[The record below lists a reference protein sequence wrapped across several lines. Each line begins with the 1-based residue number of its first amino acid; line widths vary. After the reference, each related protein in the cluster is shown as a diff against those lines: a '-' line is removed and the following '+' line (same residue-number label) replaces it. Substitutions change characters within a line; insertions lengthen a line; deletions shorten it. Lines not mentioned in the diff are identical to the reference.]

1 MRTPKLTNLVSA
13 FSCAALLLSS
23 ACGGEA
29 AKKEEPKAD
38 AAKAEGA
45 DAAKAGDA
53 KAKDA
58 DAAKAATPEG
68 EAPKADAAAAAPAAA
83 VEVPE
88 PMKNFL
94 AKFDGTDAAV
104 AAAIKEFGKE
114 GLEDA
119 DMSLYMLKDP
129 KATAV
134 NGDCVTFEAAAGIT
148 TRKYTVCWKDG
159 KIDSV
164 KDEDATDED

>member
-1 MRTPKLTNLVSA
+1 MRTPKIMTLVSA
-13 FSCAALLLSS
+13 LSCAALLFSP

-38 AAKAEGA
+38 AAKA
-45 DAAKAGDA
+45 DDAKAGDA
-53 KAKDA
+53 KAGETKAGD
-58 DAAKAATPEG
+58 AKAAAPEA
-68 EAPKADAAAAAPAAA
+68 EAPKADAPAAA

-104 AAAIKEFGKE
+104 GAALKEFGKE

-164 KDEDATDED
+164 KDEDATEED